1 MIKVLFFAKLRETLD
16 CAELAMSAEGSD
28 TTESLRRRL
37 ISDHPAW
44 QEALS
49 DEQLLVAVN
58 QQLCTEEQALQD
70 GDELAFFPP
79 VTGG

>member
-1 MIKVLFFAKLRETLD
+1 MIKVLFFAKLRETLG
-16 CAELAMSAEGSD
+16 CAELAMSAEGGD

-37 ISDHPAW
+37 IGDHPAW

-49 DEQLLVAVN
+49 DEQLLIAVN
-58 QQLCTEEQALQD
+58 QQLCSDEQALQD

>member
-1 MIKVLFFAKLRETLD
+1 MIKVLFFAKLRETLG
-16 CAELAMSAEGSD
+16 CGELMLEAGSAD
-28 TTESLRRRL
+28 TSETLRQRL
-37 ISDHPAW
+37 IADNPAW

-58 QQLCTEEQALQD
+58 QNLCTEEQPVND

>member
-1 MIKVLFFAKLRETLD
+1 MIKVLFFAKLRETLG
-16 CAELAMSAEGSD
+16 CGELTLEPGIAD
-28 TTESLRRRL
+28 TSETLRQRL
-37 ISDHPAW
+37 IADNPAW
-44 QEALS
+44 REALS

-58 QQLCTEEQALQD
+58 QNLCTEEQPVND